1 MGKIATRLDIW
12 EISQTKINLRHAQIF
27 LLASQIFYSFIMDHN
42 TQLIRERKEEERLN
56 ATIAK
61 FDKLISKYSQ
71 LLIIECT
78 NTSSFQL
85 QKIRKMLRG
94 EAEILRG
101 KVVSSVNCP
110 DPQ

>member
-1 MGKIATRLDIW
+1 
-12 EISQTKINLRHAQIF
+12 
-27 LLASQIFYSFIMDHN
+27 MDHK
-42 TQLIRERKEEERLN
+42 TQLTRERKEEERLN

-101 KVVSSVNCP
+101 KVVSSVNSP
-110 DPQ
+110 ELHKILLHPKK